1 MFQYIIRRILLFIP
15 TLFLITV
22 ISFGISRL
30 APGDPAELK
39 AGVGG
44 EGAMRGSQQLNE
56 QMILQIRAQWGLDR
70 PIWFWTIFSDDKDS
84 NGRLKP
90 ILDRL
95 TFHWNGFGK
104 EDNQYSLWVVNL
116 MHLDFGK
123 SFQDNRDVLDKIW
136 ERVPITALLTVIS
149 ILLSY
154 LIAIP
159 LGIYSA
165 THQNSLLDKFST
177 VLVFVLYS
185 LPSFWLAT
193 MAIIFLGGGDFF
205 AWFPNNGLHSMN
217 SSPDDPWMTRT
228 LDYVWHLILP
238 IAAYTYTSFAYLS
251 RQMRGSMLEVIRQDY
266 IRTARAKGLS
276 NKIVVYKHALR
287 NSLIPI
293 VTIIAYILPSIIG
306 GSVIIESIFS
316 IPGVGKLA
324 FEALTAR
331 DYPVIMAEFTL
342 SAFLT
347 LIGLL
352 LADILYSVVDPRIA
366 FSKKS
371 G

>member
-1 MFQYIIRRILLFIP
+1 MFQYIVRRILLFIP

-39 AGVGG
+39 AGIGG
-44 EGAMRGSQQLNE
+44 EGAMRGNQQLNE
-56 QMILQIRAQWGLDR
+56 QMINQIRAQWHLDK
-70 PIWFWTIFSDDKDS
+70 PVWFWTIFSDEKDS
-84 NGRLKP
+84 TGRLKP
-90 ILDRL
+90 LSERW
-95 TFHWNGFGK
+95 TWKWNGT
-104 EDNQYSLWVVNL
+104 DNQYALWVSAL
-116 MHLDFGK
+116 FRLDFGK
-123 SFQDNRDVLDKIW
+123 SFQDNRDVWEKIL
-136 ERVPITALLTVIS
+136 ERVPITALLAIIS
-149 ILLSY
+149 IFLAY

-165 THQNSLLDKFST
+165 THQNSRLDKIST
-177 VLVFVLYS
+177 VSVFILYS

-193 MAIIFLGGGDFF
+193 MAIIFFGGGDFF

-228 LDYVWHLILP
+228 LDFLWHLVLP
-238 IAAYTYTSFAYLS
+238 IIAYTYGSFAFLA

-276 NKIVVYKHALR
+276 NKMVVYKHALR

-293 VTIIAYILPSIIG
+293 VTIIASILPTLIG
-306 GSVIIESIFS
+306 GSVIIETIFT
-316 IPGVGKLA
+316 IPGVGQLA
-324 FEALTAR
+324 FQALTAR

-342 SAFLT
+342 SAILT
-347 LIGLL
+347 LMGLL

-366 FSKKS
+366 FSKKTS
-371 G
+371 

>member
-1 MFQYIIRRILLFIP
+1 MFQYIVRRLLLFIP

-44 EGAMRGSQQLNE
+44 EGAMRGNQQLNE
-56 QMILQIRAQWGLDR
+56 QMINQIRAQWHLDK
-70 PIWFWTIFSDDKDS
+70 PVWFWTIFSDEKDS
-84 NGRLKP
+84 TGRLKP
-90 ILDRL
+90 LSQRW
-95 TFHWNGFGK
+95 TWRWNGT
-104 EDNQYSLWVVNL
+104 DNQYALWVGAL
-116 MHLDFGK
+116 ARLDFGK
-123 SFQDNRDVLDKIW
+123 SFQDNRDVLDKIM
-136 ERVPITALLTVIS
+136 ERIPITFLLAVVS
-149 ILLSY
+149 IFLSY
-154 LIAIP
+154 IIAIP

-165 THQNSLLDKFST
+165 THQNSRFDKFST
-177 VLVFVLYS
+177 VTVFILYS

-193 MAIIFLGGGDFF
+193 MAIIFFGGGDFL

-228 LDYVWHLILP
+228 LDYIWHLILP
-238 IAAYTYTSFAYLS
+238 IAAYTYGSFAYLS

-276 NKIVVYKHALR
+276 NKMVIYKHALR

-293 VTIIAYILPSIIG
+293 VTIVAYILPSLVG
-306 GSVIIESIFS
+306 GAVIIETIFTV
-316 IPGVGKLA
+316 PGVGQLA
-324 FEALTAR
+324 FQALTAR

-342 SAFLT
+342 SAVLT
-347 LIGLL
+347 LVGLL

-366 FSKKS
+366 FSKKTA
-371 G
+371 

>member
-1 MFQYIIRRILLFIP
+1 MFQYIIRRLLLFIP

-56 QMILQIRAQWGLDR
+56 TMINQIRAQWHLDK
-70 PIWFWTIFSDDKDS
+70 PVWYWTLFTDQKDS
-84 NGRLKP
+84 TGKLLP
-90 ILDRL
+90 LGDRL
-95 TFHWNGFGK
+95 TFTWNGF
-104 EDNQYSLWVVNL
+104 ENQYQYWLNDL
-116 MHLDFGK
+116 LRLDFGK
-123 SFQDNRDVLDKIW
+123 SFQDNRDVLEKIG
-136 ERVPITALLTVIS
+136 ERLPITALLAVIS
-149 ILLSY
+149 IFLSY

-165 THQNSLLDKFST
+165 THQNSTLDKLST
-177 VLVFVLYS
+177 VTVFILYS

-193 MAIIFLGGGDFF
+193 MAIIFFGGGDFF
-205 AWFPNNGLHSMN
+205 SWFPNNGLHSMN

-228 LDYVWHLILP
+228 LDYLWHLILP
-238 IAAYTYTSFAYLS
+238 IAAYTYGSFAYLS

-276 NKIVVYKHALR
+276 NKVVVYKHALR

-306 GSVIIESIFS
+306 GSVIIETIFT
-316 IPGVGKLA
+316 IPGVGQLA
-324 FEALTAR
+324 FQALTGR

-342 SAFLT
+342 SAVLT
-347 LIGLL
+347 LVGLL
-352 LADILYSVVDPRIA
+352 IADILYSVVDPRIA

-371 G
+371 N

>member
-1 MFQYIIRRILLFIP
+1 MFQYIVRRVLLFIP

-44 EGAMRGSQQLNE
+44 EGAMRGNQQLNE
-56 QMILQIRAQWGLDR
+56 QMINQIRAQWHLDL
-70 PIWFWTIFSDDKDS
+70 PVWYWTIFTDAKDAA
-84 NGRLKP
+84 GKLKP
-90 ILDRL
+90 LGDRL
-95 TFHWNGFGK
+95 TFQWNGLN
-104 EDNQYSLWVVNL
+104 NQYQHWLSDLFR
-116 MHLDFGK
+116 LDFGK
-123 SFQDNRDVLDKIW
+123 SFQDNRDVMDKIM
-136 ERVPITALLTVIS
+136 ERVPITILLALIS
-149 ILLSY
+149 IFLSY

-165 THQNSLLDKFST
+165 THQNTFFDKTST
-177 VLVFVLYS
+177 VSVFILYS
-185 LPSFWLAT
+185 LPNFWLAT
-193 MAIIFLGGGDFF
+193 MAIIFFGGGDFF

-217 SSPDDPWMTRT
+217 ISPDDPWMTRT
-228 LDYVWHLILP
+228 LDYIWHLILP
-238 IAAYTYTSFAYLS
+238 IIAYTYGSFAYLS

-276 NKIVVYKHALR
+276 NKVVVYKHALR

-293 VTIIAYILPSIIG
+293 ITIIAYILPALVG
-306 GSVIIESIFS
+306 GSIVVEYIFT
-316 IPGVGKLA
+316 IPGVGQLA
-324 FEALTAR
+324 FQALTAR

-342 SAFLT
+342 SAVLT

-352 LADILYSVVDPRIA
+352 IADVLYSIVDPRIA

-371 G
+371 S

>member
-1 MFQYIIRRILLFIP
+1 MFQYIVRRIILFIP

-44 EGAMRGSQQLNE
+44 EGAMRGNQQLNE
-56 QMILQIRAQWGLDR
+56 QMINQIRAQWHLDK
-70 PIWFWTIFSDDKDS
+70 PVWYWTIFTDEKDGS
-84 NGRLKP
+84 GRLKP
-90 ILDRL
+90 LTDRL
-95 TFHWNGFGK
+95 TFKWNGL
-104 EDNQYSLWVVNL
+104 DNQYQYWLTSLL
-116 MHLDFGK
+116 KLDFGK
-123 SFQDNRDVLDKIW
+123 SFQDNRDVWEKIL
-136 ERVPITALLTVIS
+136 ERVPITAFLAILS
-149 ILLSY
+149 IFLAYIVS
-154 LIAIP
+154 IP

-165 THQNSLLDKFST
+165 THQNSRFDKIST
-177 VLVFVLYS
+177 VGVFILYS

-193 MAIIFLGGGDFF
+193 MAIIFFGGGDFL

-217 SSPDDPWMTRT
+217 SSPDDPWLTRT
-228 LDYVWHLILP
+228 LDYAWHLVMP
-238 IAAYTYTSFAYLS
+238 IAAYTYSSFAYLA

-276 NKIVVYKHALR
+276 NTMVVYKHALR

-293 VTIIAYILPSIIG
+293 ITIIASILPALIG
-306 GSVIIESIFS
+306 GSVIIETIFT
-316 IPGVGKLA
+316 IPGVGQLG
-324 FEALTAR
+324 FQALVAR

-342 SAFLT
+342 SAVLT
-347 LIGLL
+347 LVGLL
-352 LADILYSVVDPRIA
+352 FADVLYSVVDPRIA

-371 G
+371 A

>member
-1 MFQYIIRRILLFIP
+1 MFQYIVRRILLFIP

-44 EGAMRGSQQLNE
+44 EGAMRGNQQLNE
-56 QMILQIRAQWGLDR
+56 QMINQIRAQWHLDK
-70 PIWFWTIFSDDKDS
+70 PVWYWTLFSDEKDAT
-84 NGRLKP
+84 GKLKP
-90 ILDRL
+90 ISDRL
-95 TFHWNGFGK
+95 TFRWNGTN
-104 EDNQYSLWVVNL
+104 NQYQYWLNDL
-116 MHLDFGK
+116 FHLDFGK
-123 SFQDNRDVLDKIW
+123 SFQDNRDVMEKIM
-136 ERVPITALLTVIS
+136 ERVPITILLAAIS
-149 ILLSY
+149 LFLSY

-165 THQNSLLDKFST
+165 THQDTFLDKTST
-177 VLVFVLYS
+177 VSVFILYS
-185 LPSFWLAT
+185 LPNFWLAT
-193 MAIIFLGGGDFF
+193 MAIIFFGGGDFF

-217 SSPDDPWMTRT
+217 ISADDPWMTRT
-228 LDYVWHLILP
+228 LDYIWHLILP
-238 IAAYTYTSFAYLS
+238 IIAYTYGSFAYLS

-276 NKIVVYKHALR
+276 NKVVVYKHALR

-293 VTIIAYILPSIIG
+293 VTIIAYILPALVG
-306 GSVIIESIFS
+306 GSIVVEYIFT
-316 IPGVGKLA
+316 IPGVGQLA
-324 FEALTAR
+324 FQALTAR

-342 SAFLT
+342 SAVLT
-347 LIGLL
+347 LVGLL
-352 LADILYSVVDPRIA
+352 IADILYSVVDPRIA

-371 G
+371 S